1 MITWFTF
8 SMCDFAI
15 ILSLFSNFWNK
26 DKLEDMDV
34 SLRHF
39 ILDCYPCPLYT
50 AKLQTYSKLAQ
61 FVHFSCTIWDILWPS
76 AVGFVSFFF
85 ISSQIFKRACFESIQ
100 KLFSALCIVYVVWNY
115 KIYIFFSF
123 GNLGF
128 EMRLL
133 LGH

>member
-1 MITWFTF
+1 
-8 SMCDFAI
+8 MCDFAI

-39 ILDCYPCPLYT
+39 ILDCYPCPLYK
-50 AKLQTYSKLAQ
+50 AKLQTYSKMAQ
-61 FVHFSCTIWDILWPS
+61 FVHLIFLNINLGYFVAICSWFCLILFLFQ
-76 AVGFVSFFF
+76 V
-85 ISSQIFKRACFESIQ
+85 IFKRACFESIQ

-115 KIYIFFSF
+115 KIHIFFSF
-123 GNLGF
+123 SNLGF

-133 LGH
+133 LGD